1 MNKKNLTVKGILFY
15 ITFAVIVLT
24 ISGMFF
30 LTPLTV
36 ILLLATRKAYKNLSD
51 EEIFYSLGIT
61 WLQIK
66 YNNNEVIQSMTT
78 IE

>member
-15 ITFAVIVLT
+15 ITFTVTVLT

-30 LTPLTV
+30 LAPLTV
-36 ILLLATRKAYKNLSD
+36 ILLLSTRKAYKNLSD

-61 WLQIK
+61 WLQTK
-66 YNNNEVIQSMTT
+66 YKNNEVIQSMTT